1 MKKRRRSM
9 PRSVVRSR
17 HATLGNVLGLGG
29 AMVGGRL
36 VRDLLYETR
45 PFEPAIAVSVAI
57 LLATFGVVAMIAP
70 AVRAG
75 RIDPA
80 VTLRTE

>member
-1 MKKRRRSM
+1 MI
-9 PRSVVRSR
+9 
-17 HATLGNVLGLGG
+17 
-29 AMVGGRL
+29 GGRL

-45 PFEPAIAVSVAI
+45 PFEPAVAVSVTI
-57 LLATFGVVAMIAP
+57 LLAICAVVALIVP